1 MRKSTIGLKN
11 LKKMMKKTKGNLR
24 WMILNLWTQTQL
36 VMLVVFR
43 ISRIKRREDYFNEE
57 CSQCPKE
64 QLAIILI
71 NSSDIYIIDERTTS
85 ENFEAD
91 KRSKCLGSLQSIS

>member
-1 MRKSTIGLKN
+1 M
-11 LKKMMKKTKGNLR
+11 
-24 WMILNLWTQTQL
+24 
-36 VMLVVFR
+36 MLVVFR
-43 ISRIKRREDYFNEE
+43 ISRIKRREDRWLYVETEDYFNEE

-71 NSSDIYIIDERTTS
+71 NSNDIDIIDERTTS

-91 KRSKCLGSLQSIS
+91 QRSKCLASLQSIS